1 VLPLPSYLPTNIS
14 VGKPQVQVKQGEQG
28 WTIDVQ
34 APSGLPAQTLW
45 GLKSALANVMNID
58 ADQIEAVES
67 QIFVPYKR
75 WSFGQSG
82 TARIPYF
89 NTDTERLDAAEIEL
103 KAPWRLPIISIVLLS
118 IIGVA
123 ILVKVTLLGIGLIR
137 KRERVQ
143 AFKRTINS
151 ATSADEI
158 ITVLLSGRLAG
169 AEGSDHFKTLQQ
181 WADAQSDQEAA
192 HLAKSLNQL
201 AYSQRAEA
209 PLDELK
215 RALINRLR

>member
-1 VLPLPSYLPTNIS
+1 
-14 VGKPQVQVKQGEQG
+14 
-28 WTIDVQ
+28 
-34 APSGLPAQTLW
+34 
-45 GLKSALANVMNID
+45 
-58 ADQIEAVES
+58 
-67 QIFVPYKR
+67 
-75 WSFGQSG
+75 
-82 TARIPYF
+82 
-89 NTDTERLDAAEIEL
+89 
-103 KAPWRLPIISIVLLS
+103 
-118 IIGVA
+118 
-123 ILVKVTLLGIGLIR
+123 
-137 KRERVQ
+137 VQ

-151 ATSADEI
+151 AKSADEI

-192 HLAKSLNQL
+192 HLAKRLNQL